1 MGYRYENNLD
11 EENERQ
17 YLQSFPPWRRWIHR
31 QLCRIV
37 MLMAFVFAF
46 YAHIGWWLW
55 KLIFE

>member
-11 EENERQ
+11 EENERR
-17 YLQSFPPWRRWIHR
+17 YLASLPRWWRWLHC
-31 QLCRIV
+31 QLYRIV
-37 MLMAFVFAF
+37 MLMAFVVAF